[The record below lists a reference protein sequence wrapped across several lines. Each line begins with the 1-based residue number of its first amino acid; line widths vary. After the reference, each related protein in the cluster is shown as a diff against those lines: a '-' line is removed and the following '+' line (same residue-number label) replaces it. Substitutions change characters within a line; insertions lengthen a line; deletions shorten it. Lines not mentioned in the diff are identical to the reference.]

1 MSQVSDVVLA
11 NQGFASFRT
20 ELNNILGALNTM
32 HVGSSAPASVATGT
46 MWVDSGTSNTLK
58 VKSFGFFPQEI
69 AKILISPLNVIP
81 SLLEQL
87 YIRFNEDFVSNE
99 ADIASAKYK
108 PL

>member
-46 MWVDSGTSNTLK
+46 IWFDNATTNTLK
-58 VKSFGFFPQEI
+58 VKINDGSDNIELFSINTSTNAVSSTMSVTGTISETDPNALPLAI
-69 AKILISPLNVIP
+69 ALG
-81 SLLEQL
+81 
-87 YIRFNEDFVSNE
+87 
-99 ADIASAKYK
+99 
-108 PL
+108 